1 MYNDIIA
8 HLLSLTYN
16 YYIKPPPQKQ
26 VERKKVMRNKKI
38 RKIIKELDFKYWQ
51 VAEKIGISRCTFSEW
66 LRYELTG
73 ERLERV
79 QKALDELRADK
90 EAGETV

>member
-1 MYNDIIA
+1 MDFEIIIAQLYND
-8 HLLSLTYN
+8 
-16 YYIKPPPQKQ
+16 YIKPTPQKQ

-51 VAEKIGISRCTFSEW
+51 VAEKIGINRCTFSEW

-90 EAGETV
+90 EAGESV

>member
-1 MYNDIIA
+1 
-8 HLLSLTYN
+8 
-16 YYIKPPPQKQ
+16 
-26 VERKKVMRNKKI
+26 MRNKEI

-51 VAEKIGISRCTFSEW
+51 VAEKIGVSHYTLSVW

-90 EAGETV
+90 EAGETA